1 MRAVEIARAKRA
13 RLATELQKL
22 DDFLAMAEALE
33 QEAAPEANLV
43 EDLVPSPHNSARLGS
58 IRQRVEEA
66 VTAELT
72 QFGARSTKEL
82 LEALQAKGIDP
93 APRADD
99 FNDKR
104 NVLSTML
111 SKAKHLFTND
121 REARAWKLKKAL
133 ALLEL
138 TKAVEARDASIRE
151 PMRSGP

>member
-13 RLATELQKL
+13 RLANELQKL

-33 QEAAPEANLV
+33 QEAVPEASLV
-43 EDLVPSPHNSARLGS
+43 EDLVPSPPNSARLGS
-58 IRQRVEEA
+58 IRQRVEDA

-72 QFGARSTKEL
+72 QFGAGSTKDL

-93 APRADD
+93 APRKTD

-111 SKAKHLFTND
+111 SKANHLFIND
-121 REARAWKLKKAL
+121 RVARVWKLKKTVQ
-133 ALLEL
+133 LLEM
-138 TKAVEARDASIRE
+138 TKTVEARDSATRE
-151 PMRSGP
+151 QMRSGS